1 MMTLHTH
8 ITPINITG
16 IAAANAQ
23 DQAEADSTHVPYSP
37 PDLCWCQPFDGPVHP
52 YCPMHGKAEADALTL
67 LDAGLDASGRWH
79 EPDNPDALNPAR
91 GIVNGIILAL
101 TFYLA
106 MAGLIALVVH
116 YSTVIDKV
124 RW

>member
-23 DQAEADSTHVPYSP
+23 DQ
-37 PDLCWCQPFDGPVHP
+37 
-52 YCPMHGKAEADALTL
+52 AEADALTL

-116 YSTVIDKV
+116 YAPVIDKV

>member
-1 MMTLHTH
+1 MMHVETH
-8 ITPINITG
+8 ITPVDRDWV
-16 IAAANAQ
+16 AAANAQ

-67 LDAGLDASGRWH
+67 LDAGLDASGIWH
-79 EPDNPDALNPAR
+79 EPDRYSTPAEDALFIGGCVAF
-91 GIVNGIILAL
+91 IAVMVAV
-101 TFYLA
+101 
-106 MAGLIALVVH
+106 IALVVH
-116 YSTVIDKV
+116 YATVIDKV